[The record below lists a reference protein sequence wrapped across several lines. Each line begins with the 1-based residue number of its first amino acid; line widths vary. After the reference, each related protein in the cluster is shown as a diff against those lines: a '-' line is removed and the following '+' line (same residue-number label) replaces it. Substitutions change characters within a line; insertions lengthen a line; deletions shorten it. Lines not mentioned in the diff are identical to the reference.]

1 MSTLSS
7 GTQSAYAGNSAKI
20 PSNISTVSG
29 YNPVS
34 SITTGGYVHTPYV
47 PAMAFEH
54 NVISSIDDCGK
65 MGMGHN
71 NIHIQP
77 TDNGFIVTVA
87 SKDQGVRTSCFDEFE
102 KVVAYL
108 SDLGIMT
115 LNDERVADNV

>member
-1 MSTLSS
+1 MGSEALTGLS
-7 GTQSAYAGNSAKI
+7 GSAKY
-20 PSNISTVSG
+20 PPATTTAG
-29 YNPVS
+29 YSVNLPPAG
-34 SITTGGYVHTPYV
+34 GGYVHTPYV
-47 PAMAFEH
+47 PAMSFEH
-54 NVISSIDDCGK
+54 TVISSIDDCGK

-87 SKDQGVRTSCFDEFE
+87 SKEQGVRTSCFDEFE